1 MFTIEQ
7 VMAIRSQLINTLNQ
21 SGLTLEVALLL
32 IKDVYNELYIAGLQ
46 QQLATGGTSKQF
58 TKEETI
64 PVAEMI
70 EEEELKEDESYDKN
84 ND

>member
-21 SGLTLEVALLL
+21 SGLTLELALLL
-32 IKDVYNELYIAGLQ
+32 VKDVYNELYIAGLQ
-46 QQLATGGTSKQF
+46 QQLATGGAPKRFS
-58 TKEETI
+58 KEETI

-70 EEEELKEDESYDKN
+70 EEEELKEDENYEQN